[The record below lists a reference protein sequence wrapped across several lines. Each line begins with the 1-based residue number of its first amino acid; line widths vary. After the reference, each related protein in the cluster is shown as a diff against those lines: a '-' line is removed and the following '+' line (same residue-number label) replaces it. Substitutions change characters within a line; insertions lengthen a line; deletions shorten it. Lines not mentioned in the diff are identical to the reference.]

1 MKQKFSSLFVLLVLL
16 LTGLQVSAQSTPKPF
31 DIEQPSLRVF
41 LPAPELAT
49 GRAVVA
55 CPGGGYSG
63 LAVNHEGYD
72 WAPYFNK
79 QGIALIVLKYRMPKG
94 DRTLPIS
101 DAEAAMKMVRDSAD
115 VWNLNPN
122 DIGIMGSSAGGHLAS
137 TIATHAPEAL
147 RPNFQIL
154 FYPVITMDKSF
165 THMGSHDNLLGKD
178 ASADLEKEFS
188 NEKQVTKETPRA
200 FIVYSDDDKVVPPAN
215 GVNYYLAL
223 NKKGVPS
230 VLHIYPTGGH
240 GWGIREDFLY
250 KSEMQNELTS
260 WLRSFKAPRKDA
272 VRVACIGNSITFG
285 AGIKNRSRDSYP
297 SVLAR
302 MLGDNY
308 WVKNFGVSA
317 RTMLNKGDHPYMN
330 EPAYKNALAFNPN
343 IVVIKLGTNDS
354 KSFNWKYKADFMK
367 DAQNMIN
374 AFKGLPS
381 QPKIYLCYPSKAYLT
396 GDGINDDI
404 ISKEIIPMIKK
415 LAKKNDL
422 SVIDLHTAMDGM
434 PELFPDRIHPN
445 EKGAQVMAKACL
457 LYTSPSPRD

>member
-122 DIGIMGSSAGGHLAS
+122 DIGIMGYSAGGHLAS

-285 AGIKNRSRDSYP
+285 AGIRNRSRDSYP

-367 DAQNMIN
+367 DAQTISD
-374 AFKGLPS
+374 AFEVRTSRAKS
-381 QPKIYLCYPSKAYLT
+381 YLCYPSKAYLT

-415 LAKKNDL
+415 LAKKNNL

-445 EKGAQVMAKACL
+445 EKGAQVMAKAVYQSISAL
-457 LYTSPSPRD
+457 K

>member
-1 MKQKFSSLFVLLVLL
+1 
-16 LTGLQVSAQSTPKPF
+16 
-31 DIEQPSLRVF
+31 
-41 LPAPELAT
+41 
-49 GRAVVA
+49 
-55 CPGGGYSG
+55 
-63 LAVNHEGYD
+63 
-72 WAPYFNK
+72 
-79 QGIALIVLKYRMPKG
+79 
-94 DRTLPIS
+94 
-101 DAEAAMKMVRDSAD
+101 
-115 VWNLNPN
+115 
-122 DIGIMGSSAGGHLAS
+122 
-137 TIATHAPEAL
+137 
-147 RPNFQIL
+147 
-154 FYPVITMDKSF
+154 
-165 THMGSHDNLLGKD
+165 MGSHDNLLGKD

-285 AGIKNRSRDSYP
+285 AGIRNRSRDSYP

-302 MLGDNY
+302 MLGDSY

-367 DAQNMIN
+367 DAQNMIT

-445 EKGAQVMAKACL
+445 EKGAQVMAKAVYQSISAL
-457 LYTSPSPRD
+457 K

>member
-94 DRTLPIS
+94 DCTLPIS

-178 ASADLEKEFS
+178 ASAELEKEFS

-285 AGIKNRSRDSYP
+285 AGIRNRSRDSYP

-330 EPAYKNALAFNPN
+330 EPTYKNALAFNPN

-354 KSFNWKYKADFMK
+354 KSFNWKYRADFMK
-367 DAQNMIN
+367 DAQTMID

-445 EKGAQVMAKACL
+445 EKGAQVMAKAVYQSISTL
-457 LYTSPSPRD
+457 K

>member
-1 MKQKFSSLFVLLVLL
+1 MKQKFSILLFLL
-16 LTGLQVSAQSTPKPF
+16 LLWFTGSQAVAQNAPNPF

-41 LPAPELAT
+41 LPAPDLAT
-49 GRAVVA
+49 GRAVLVPPP
-55 CPGGGYSG
+55 PGSSN
-63 LAVNHEGYD
+63 LAVDHEGYD

-445 EKGAQVMAKACL
+445 EKGAQVMAKAVYQSISAL
-457 LYTSPSPRD
+457 K

>member
-285 AGIKNRSRDSYP
+285 AGIRNRSRDSYP

-302 MLGDNY
+302 MLGDSY

-367 DAQNMIN
+367 DAQTMID

-445 EKGAQVMAKACL
+445 EKGAQVMAKAVYLSL
-457 LYTSPSPRD
+457 L

>member
-445 EKGAQVMAKACL
+445 EKGAQVMAKAV
-457 LYTSPSPRD
+457 

>member
-302 MLGDNY
+302 MLGDSY

-330 EPAYKNALAFNPN
+330 EPAYKNALAFSPN

-367 DAQNMIN
+367 DAQTMID

-445 EKGAQVMAKACL
+445 EKGAQVMAKAVYQSISAL
-457 LYTSPSPRD
+457 K

>member
-285 AGIKNRSRDSYP
+285 AGIRNRSRDSYP

-302 MLGDNY
+302 MLGDSY

-367 DAQNMIN
+367 DAQTMID

-381 QPKIYLCYPSKAYLT
+381 QPKIYLCYPSNAYLT

-445 EKGAQVMAKACL
+445 EKGAQVMAKAVYQSISTL
-457 LYTSPSPRD
+457 K

>member
-115 VWNLNPN
+115 VWYLNPN

-285 AGIKNRSRDSYP
+285 AGIRNRSRDSYP

-302 MLGDNY
+302 MLGDSY

-367 DAQNMIN
+367 DAQTMID

-445 EKGAQVMAKACL
+445 EKGAQVMAKAVYQSISTL
-457 LYTSPSPRD
+457 K

>member
-445 EKGAQVMAKACL
+445 EKGAQVMAKAVYQSISAL
-457 LYTSPSPRD
+457 K

>member
-285 AGIKNRSRDSYP
+285 AGIRNRSRDSYP

-302 MLGDNY
+302 MLGDSY

-367 DAQNMIN
+367 DSQTMID

-445 EKGAQVMAKACL
+445 EKGAQVMAKAVYQSISTL
-457 LYTSPSPRD
+457 K

>member
-147 RPNFQIL
+147 RLNFQIL

-285 AGIKNRSRDSYP
+285 AGIRNRSRDSYP

-302 MLGDNY
+302 MLGDSY

-367 DAQNMIN
+367 DAQTMID

-445 EKGAQVMAKACL
+445 EKGAQVMAKAVYQSISTL
-457 LYTSPSPRD
+457 K

>member
-1 MKQKFSSLFVLLVLL
+1 MKQKFSSLLVLLVLIF
-16 LTGLQVSAQSTPKPF
+16 TGLQDSAQSTPKPF

-72 WAPYFNK
+72 WASYFNK

-302 MLGDNY
+302 MLGDSY

-445 EKGAQVMAKACL
+445 EKGAQVMAKAVYQSISAL
-457 LYTSPSPRD
+457 K

>member
-1 MKQKFSSLFVLLVLL
+1 MKQKLSSLFVLLVLL

-178 ASADLEKEFS
+178 ASAELEKEFS

-200 FIVYSDDDKVVPPAN
+200 FIVYSYDDKVVPPAN

-381 QPKIYLCYPSKAYLT
+381 QPKIYLCYTSNY
-396 GDGINDDI
+396 
-404 ISKEIIPMIKK
+404 SIPIKC
-415 LAKKNDL
+415 
-422 SVIDLHTAMDGM
+422 
-434 PELFPDRIHPN
+434 F
-445 EKGAQVMAKACL
+445 
-457 LYTSPSPRD
+457 

>member
-94 DRTLPIS
+94 DCTLPIS

-302 MLGDNY
+302 MLGDSY

-367 DAQNMIN
+367 DAQTMIN

-445 EKGAQVMAKACL
+445 EKGAQVMAKAVYQSISAL
-457 LYTSPSPRD
+457 K

>member
-285 AGIKNRSRDSYP
+285 AGIRNRSRDSYP

-302 MLGDNY
+302 MLGDSY

-367 DAQNMIN
+367 DAQTMIN

-381 QPKIYLCYPSKAYLT
+381 QPKIYLCYPSKSYLT

-445 EKGAQVMAKACL
+445 EKGAQVMAKAVYQSISAL
-457 LYTSPSPRD
+457 K

>member
-41 LPAPELAT
+41 LPAPELAK

-285 AGIKNRSRDSYP
+285 AGIRNRSRDSYP

-302 MLGDNY
+302 MLGDSY

-367 DAQNMIN
+367 DAQTMID

-445 EKGAQVMAKACL
+445 EKGAQVMAKAVYQSISTL
-457 LYTSPSPRD
+457 K

>member
-285 AGIKNRSRDSYP
+285 AGIRNRSRDSYP

-302 MLGDNY
+302 MLGDSY

-367 DAQNMIN
+367 DAQTMID

-434 PELFPDRIHPN
+434 PEFFPDRIHPN
-445 EKGAQVMAKACL
+445 EKGAQVMAKAVYQSISTL
-457 LYTSPSPRD
+457 K

>member
-115 VWNLNPN
+115 VRNLNPN

-285 AGIKNRSRDSYP
+285 AGIRNRSRDSYP

-302 MLGDNY
+302 MLGDSY

-367 DAQNMIN
+367 DAQTMID

-445 EKGAQVMAKACL
+445 EKGAQVMAKAVYQSISTL
-457 LYTSPSPRD
+457 K

>member
-285 AGIKNRSRDSYP
+285 AGIRNRSRDSYP

-302 MLGDNY
+302 MLGDSY

-367 DAQNMIN
+367 DAQTMID

-445 EKGAQVMAKACL
+445 EKGAQKLSINLSL
-457 LYTSPSPRD
+457 L

>member
-41 LPAPELAT
+41 LPAPGLAT

-302 MLGDNY
+302 MLGDSY

-434 PELFPDRIHPN
+434 PNSFRTVFIRTKRER
-445 EKGAQVMAKACL
+445 
-457 LYTSPSPRD
+457 R

>member
-367 DAQNMIN
+367 AAQNMIN

-445 EKGAQVMAKACL
+445 EKGAQVMAKAVYQSISAL
-457 LYTSPSPRD
+457 K

>member
-147 RPNFQIL
+147 RPNFQSL

-302 MLGDNY
+302 MLGDSY

-367 DAQNMIN
+367 DAQTMID

-445 EKGAQVMAKACL
+445 EKGAQVMAKAVYQSISAL
-457 LYTSPSPRD
+457 K

>member
-367 DAQNMIN
+367 DAQTMIN

-422 SVIDLHTAMDGM
+422 SVIDLHTEMDGM

-445 EKGAQVMAKACL
+445 EKGAQVMAKAVYQSISAL
-457 LYTSPSPRD
+457 K

>member
-178 ASADLEKEFS
+178 ASAELEKEFS

-285 AGIKNRSRDSYP
+285 AGIRNRSRDSYP

-302 MLGDNY
+302 MLGDSY

-367 DAQNMIN
+367 DAQTMID

-415 LAKKNDL
+415 LAKKNNL

-445 EKGAQVMAKACL
+445 EKGAQVMAKAVYQSISTL
-457 LYTSPSPRD
+457 K

>member
-178 ASADLEKEFS
+178 ASVDLEKEFS

-215 GVNYYLAL
+215 GVNYYQAL

-302 MLGDNY
+302 MLGDSY

-445 EKGAQVMAKACL
+445 EKGAQVMAKAVYQSISAL
-457 LYTSPSPRD
+457 K

>member
-285 AGIKNRSRDSYP
+285 AGIRNRSRDSYP

-302 MLGDNY
+302 MLGDSY

-367 DAQNMIN
+367 DAQTMID

-445 EKGAQVMAKACL
+445 EKGAQVMAKAVYQSISIL
-457 LYTSPSPRD
+457 K

>member
-188 NEKQVTKETPRA
+188 NEKQVPKETPRA
-200 FIVYSDDDKVVPPAN
+200 FIVYSDDDTVVPPAN

-285 AGIKNRSRDSYP
+285 AGIRNRSRDSYP

-302 MLGDNY
+302 MLGDSY

-367 DAQNMIN
+367 DAQTMID

-445 EKGAQVMAKACL
+445 EKGAQVMAKAVYQSISTL
-457 LYTSPSPRD
+457 K

>member
-396 GDGINDDI
+396 GDGINDDFI
-404 ISKEIIPMIKK
+404 TKEIRPLIKK
-415 LAKKNDL
+415 LANKNDL

-445 EKGAQVMAKACL
+445 EKGAQVMAKAVYQSISAL
-457 LYTSPSPRD
+457 K

>member
-137 TIATHAPEAL
+137 TIATHAPEVL

-178 ASADLEKEFS
+178 ASAELEKEFS

-285 AGIKNRSRDSYP
+285 AGIRNRSRDSYP

-302 MLGDNY
+302 MLGDSY

-445 EKGAQVMAKACL
+445 EKGAQVMAKAVYQSISAL
-457 LYTSPSPRD
+457 K

>member
-404 ISKEIIPMIKK
+404 IYKEIIPMIKK

-445 EKGAQVMAKACL
+445 EKGAQVMAKAVYQSISAL
-457 LYTSPSPRD
+457 K

>member
-285 AGIKNRSRDSYP
+285 AGIRNRSRDSYP

-302 MLGDNY
+302 MLGDSY

-367 DAQNMIN
+367 DAQTMID

-404 ISKEIIPMIKK
+404 ISKEIIQKIKK
-415 LAKKNDL
+415 LPTKNDL
-422 SVIDLHTAMDGM
+422 SVKVLHTAMDGM
-434 PELFPDRIHPN
+434 PQNIPARIHPTQ
-445 EKGAQVMAKACL
+445 KRAHVMAKAVYQSISTL
-457 LYTSPSPRD
+457 K

>member
-101 DAEAAMKMVRDSAD
+101 DAEAAMKMVRDTSD

-285 AGIKNRSRDSYP
+285 AGIRNRSRDSYP

-302 MLGDNY
+302 MLGDSY

-367 DAQNMIN
+367 DAQTMID

-445 EKGAQVMAKACL
+445 EKGAQVMAKAVYQSISAL
-457 LYTSPSPRD
+457 K